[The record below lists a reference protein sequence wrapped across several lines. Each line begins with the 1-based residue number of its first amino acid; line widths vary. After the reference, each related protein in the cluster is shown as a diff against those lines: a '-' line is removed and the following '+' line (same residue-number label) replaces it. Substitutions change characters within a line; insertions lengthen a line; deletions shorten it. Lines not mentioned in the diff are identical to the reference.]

1 MQLWFRNCLGQPV
14 LDIFLS
20 SSPKKKKMVGA
31 IENIDPVLNR
41 VLYISFTP
49 CLSLQSYWFLSVPF
63 SCVTSFFLLLIESAL
78 FPGQLG

>member
-1 MQLWFRNCLGQPV
+1 MQLWFHNCLGQPV
-14 LDIFLS
+14 LDIFFVRLA
-20 SSPKKKKMVGA
+20 KKMDGA

-41 VLYISFTP
+41 VLYISFTL

-63 SCVTSFFLLLIESAL
+63 SCVTSFFLLLIEWAL